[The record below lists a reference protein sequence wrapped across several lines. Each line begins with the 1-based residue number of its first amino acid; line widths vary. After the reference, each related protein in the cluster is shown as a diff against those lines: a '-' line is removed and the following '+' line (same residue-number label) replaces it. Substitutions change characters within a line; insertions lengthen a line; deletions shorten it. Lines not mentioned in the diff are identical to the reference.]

1 MVLRRVPSR
10 NCWRGLV
17 DSADFQMGEEAG
29 RVVVEDEGV
38 GEVGGLEE
46 GGEALVVGDLEGDG
60 GVAAEQYRHFVLLA
74 QAQQLG
80 VARFGE
86 QALVRAGDSEWLLIS
101 SMVRVSLEALT
112 SASKSRRAV
121 PSAGWLIIC
130 MRGCCITF
138 ITPAVFSSLVPP
150 RQHTS

>member
-1 MVLRRVPSR
+1 
-10 NCWRGLV
+10 
-17 DSADFQMGEEAG
+17 MGEEAG

-46 GGEALVVGDLEGDG
+46 GGEALVVGDLEGDV

-86 QALVRAGDSEWLLIS
+86 QALGACG
-101 SMVRVSLEALT
+101 
-112 SASKSRRAV
+112 
-121 PSAGWLIIC
+121 
-130 MRGCCITF
+130 
-138 ITPAVFSSLVPP
+138 
-150 RQHTS
+150 RQ